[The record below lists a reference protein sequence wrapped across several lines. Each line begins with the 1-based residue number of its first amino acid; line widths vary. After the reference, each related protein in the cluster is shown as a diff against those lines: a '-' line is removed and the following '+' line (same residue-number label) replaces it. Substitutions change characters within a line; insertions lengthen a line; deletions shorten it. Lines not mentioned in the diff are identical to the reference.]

1 MTSQSISQRSRE
13 IMSATRSDLIEFI
26 TALVNCSSRS
36 NSKFTY
42 LTHGLRSVYGPIFI
56 LSNHRGRMGQRR
68 RTGSPYALGGLCS
81 SNGTD
86 ARRSKQK
93 ARQ

>member
-1 MTSQSISQRSRE
+1 
-13 IMSATRSDLIEFI
+13 MSATRSDLIEFI

-56 LSNHRGRMGQRR
+56 LSNHKGRMGQKR
-68 RTGSPYALGGLCS
+68 RTGSPCALRGLCS